1 MVFVQLALALKKERL
16 LNICDSSH
24 DRQDKMASDTSAAD
38 AFVQVMGEFLRNL
51 SSVFPDHKGAASALA
66 MLELTGGTSNV
77 AIAGAWNT
85 FTLPIVDA
93 IHKRDVEVVGRA
105 FDESK
110 YQMIRQIKASD
121 IIAPS
126 VDETTRASVWKYM
139 DSLTSLSQMAVD
151 GTPVLA
157 AKEQATTLSTTP
169 VVSAP
174 VTTPPAAPVATPSTM
189 PPKPADML
197 RGITSAIPEIFRS
210 INDVLKQDQDGPLSS
225 LIRQMMAPNQ
235 LHTGFAGNI
244 AANMNAEPD
253 QAVMEQV
260 SAETGLTA
268 AVITEKL
275 RKLELYEKRRKATKK
290 H

>member
-1 MVFVQLALALKKERL
+1 
-16 LNICDSSH
+16 
-24 DRQDKMASDTSAAD
+24 MASDTSAAD
-38 AFVQVMGEFLRNL
+38 AFTQVMGEFLRNL
-51 SSVFPDHKGAASALA
+51 INFFPDHKGAASALA
-66 MLELTGGTSNV
+66 MLEMTGGTSNV
-77 AIAGAWNT
+77 AIAGAWHT

-93 IHKRDVEVVGRA
+93 IRTRDVEVVGRA

-110 YQMIRQIKASD
+110 YQMIRQIKASE
-121 IIAPS
+121 IIAPT

-157 AKEQATTLSTTP
+157 AKEQATTMP
-169 VVSAP
+169 NPVSAP
-174 VTTPPAAPVATPSTM
+174 ATTPSVVPVAAPATM

-197 RGITSAIPEIFRS
+197 RGITSAIPEIFKS
-210 INDVLKQDQDGPLSS
+210 INDVLKQDENGPLSS
-225 LIRQMMAPNQ
+225 LIRGMMMPNQ
-235 LHTGFAGNI
+235 LQTGFAGNI
-244 AANMNAEPD
+244 AANMNSEPD

-268 AVITEKL
+268 AMITEKL
-275 RKLELYEKRRKATKK
+275 RKLELYEKRRKSTKK